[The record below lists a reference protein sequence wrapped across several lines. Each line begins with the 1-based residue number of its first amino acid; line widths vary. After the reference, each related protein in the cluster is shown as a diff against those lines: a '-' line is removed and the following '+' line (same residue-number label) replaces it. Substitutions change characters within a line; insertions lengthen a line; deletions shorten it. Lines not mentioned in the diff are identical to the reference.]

1 MQVHPPRPPQGEVQ
15 RVIDR
20 YVGEIS
26 MLDSGD
32 VIRVDQAQLET
43 VIPSPGGS
51 VLVSDAPPRLLRV
64 IAGVLWYFDDP
75 FLLHLAVGVEWHV
88 QGQPRHSA
96 QYRHGPLSGPC

>member
-1 MQVHPPRPPQGEVQ
+1 M
-15 RVIDR
+15 IDR

-51 VLVSDAPPRLLRV
+51 VLVSDAHPSPGARGQCPGEGCSSPMV
-64 IAGVLWYFDDP
+64 AGYCRCIVAF
-75 FLLHLAVGVEWHV
+75 
-88 QGQPRHSA
+88 
-96 QYRHGPLSGPC
+96 

>member
-1 MQVHPPRPPQGEVQ
+1 M
-15 RVIDR
+15 IDR

-51 VLVSDAPPRLLRV
+51 VLVSGPGSAGDCYPIPR
-64 IAGVLWYFDDP
+64 GQCP
-75 FLLHLAVGVEWHV
+75 GEWCSSPMV
-88 QGQPRHSA
+88 TGYCR
-96 QYRHGPLSGPC
+96 CTVVF